1 MNPRIAR
8 QVDLTTR
15 EITELLAAHAIR
27 LTPAII
33 EELRVSVARAVL
45 SATPRHAGV
54 VPRTG
59 PWDEETTEPQLP
71 SAKRRAAT
79 PRPPPR
85 CSRH

>member
-8 QVDLTTR
+8 QVDIATR

-27 LTPAII
+27 LTPALI

-45 SATPRHAGV
+45 AATPRHAGV
-54 VPRTG
+54 VPRSG
-59 PWDEETTEPQLP
+59 PWDEDTTEPERP
-71 SAKRRAAT
+71 SNKLT
-79 PRPPPR
+79 PRLPPR